1 MSTDQFDLRRFIEA
15 QRGDYE
21 RALDEIKSGRKR
33 SHWMWYIFPQ
43 FEGLGH
49 SPTARRYSI
58 KSLAEARAYLAHP
71 IPGQRLRE
79 CVEALLGLEGPTAH
93 EIFGSPD
100 DLKLRSCATLFA
112 EVSPENSAFH
122 RLLAKYSHG
131 EADTE
136 TLRLLSER
144 EAK

>member
-1 MSTDQFDLRRFIEA
+1 MSTDEFDLGRFAEA

-21 RALDEIKSGRKR
+21 RALHEIKSGRKR

-43 FEGLGH
+43 LEGLGR
-49 SPTARRYSI
+49 SPTARHYSI

-71 IPGQRLRE
+71 ILGPRLRE
-79 CVEALLGLEGPTAH
+79 CVEALLGVEGRTAH

-100 DLKLRSCATLFA
+100 DLKLRSCATLFS
-112 EVSPENSAFH
+112 EVSPPDSAFH
-122 RLLAKYSHG
+122 RLLAKYFHG

-136 TLRLLSER
+136 TLRLLS
-144 EAK
+144 A